1 MKELT
6 KLDFV
11 TQSNISHIYR
21 HFYNEFLEFSKQFIE
36 KNEIITTQVKNN
48 GFSIHKICFYS
59 T

>member
-36 KNEIITTQVKNN
+36 KNEIITTQVKLGKFFINL
-48 GFSIHKICFYS
+48 SCS